1 MTINTKFTE
10 EEIKKIEELMMYK
23 ALFGCNDAPSTQ
35 EEFDEWCD
43 EVIKK
48 YHEDKKK
55 KEIQKQKKIER
66 ESRPGFK
73 ARRNWKRYDTE
84 IRKAKEQIKKLE
96 KDIRYYEKK
105 KAEFAEQYRAETG
118 EDVK

>member
-1 MTINTKFTE
+1 MTINTKFIE

-48 YHEDKKK
+48 YHE
-55 KEIQKQKKIER
+55 E
-66 ESRPGFK
+66 
-73 ARRNWKRYDTE
+73 
-84 IRKAKEQIKKLE
+84 
-96 KDIRYYEKK
+96 
-105 KAEFAEQYRAETG
+105 
-118 EDVK
+118 